1 MDICIFGSCQR
12 LGMLGGEMCGTG
24 RMTHGNWGAV
34 LPPQPG
40 APASLCTPMCITRL
54 LAQPSGRPDPGPVRL
69 REATGLSD
77 WFPPASPVTDELF

>member
-1 MDICIFGSCQR
+1 MEI
-12 LGMLGGEMCGTG
+12 GEQCSHLS
-24 RMTHGNWGAV
+24 RE
-34 LPPQPG
+34 PQP
-40 APASLCTPMCITRL
+40 PCVPLHITRL